1 MLRLSVTGLAA
12 FGAWCAL
19 GRFGVGG
26 FVAYGIV
33 IFIALVAWS
42 ATGD

>member
-1 MLRLSVTGLAA
+1 MLRLSVTGLAG

-19 GRFGVGG
+19 GHFGVGG
-26 FVAYGIV
+26 IVAYGIV
-33 IFIALVAWS
+33 IFIVFVAWS

>member
-26 FVAYGIV
+26 IVAYGIV
-33 IFIALVAWS
+33 IFIAVVAWS
-42 ATGD
+42 VMDD